1 MTTLLDVAR
10 KAGVSKSTVSN
21 VVRGASIVA
30 DTTRRRVERAIRETG
45 YHPNMIAR
53 ALKARTSYAI
63 AIVVPDLTNP
73 FFGELV
79 VSAERA
85 ASAMNYGLIAANTEC
100 LASLEMEA
108 GRSLIARHIDGVI
121 IAGMSRAS
129 RLPQMLL
136 DRDVPVVLSSFG
148 GVEDDRLGV
157 VDHDDELAMELIVGH
172 LYDLDHRRMA
182 FVSPK
187 LREHSGERR
196 RTAFR
201 MALRRRG
208 LTAATREDVA
218 TAFIAHDDILALA
231 TIDRLERAGRHVP
244 KDVSVVGY
252 DDIPLAG
259 HHRIGL
265 TTVHSDA
272 GLMGNRAVELL
283 VDAARQARHVASR
296 IVQPNPLIIR
306 KTTAEARS

>member
-53 ALKARTSYAI
+53 SLKARTSHAI

-85 ASAMNYGLIAANTEC
+85 ASAMGYGLIAANTEC
-100 LASLEMEA
+100 LARLEIEA
-108 GRSLIARHIDGVI
+108 GRSLIARRVDGVI

-136 DRDVPVVLSSFG
+136 DRDVPVVLASFG

-157 VDHDDELAMELIVGH
+157 VDHDDELAMEV
-172 LYDLDHRRMA
+172 DRRPPLRPR
-182 FVSPK
+182 SPPDGIRVAK
-187 LREHSGERR
+187 ASR
-196 RTAFR
+196 AFR
-201 MALRRRG
+201 RAAADGFPDGTQAARPYGCDARGWGDSFRRPQRYP
-208 LTAATREDVA
+208 
-218 TAFIAHDDILALA
+218 
-231 TIDRLERAGRHVP
+231 RARHHRSAGASGPPVP

-306 KTTAEARS
+306 TTTAEARS

>member
-53 ALKARTSYAI
+53 ALKARTSHAI

-85 ASAMNYGLIAANTEC
+85 ASAMNYGLVAANTEC

-136 DRDVPVVLSSFG
+136 DRDIPVVLSSFG
-148 GVEDDRLGV
+148 GVEDNRLGV
-157 VDHDDELAMELIVGH
+157 VDHDDELAMESIVGH
-172 LYDLDHRRMA
+172 LCDLGHRRMA

-201 MALRRRG
+201 TALKRRG
-208 LTAATREDVA
+208 LKAATREDVA

-231 TIDRLERAGRHVP
+231 TIDRLERAGRRVP
-244 KDVSVVGY
+244 RDVSVVGY

-306 KTTAEARS
+306 TTTAEARS